1 MVTKGKVLAKSKL
14 KTVLIQS
21 TYVNAI
27 FSEQFYIGY
36 IERVCKIAY
45 PTQMSNNLEIWLGSS
60 TRILFFKIVHA
71 IVINIYY
78 GIKIF
83 SQKDVI
89 KCHVTSYLFF
99 PSTFFQFFLQRYC
112 AMISIGKDVSLV
124 NKIINLSL
132 IVTKKNYFFHFF
144 YHIKFIDKVVI
155 L

>member
-27 FSEQFYIGY
+27 FSEQFYIDY

-83 SQKDVI
+83 FPKRRHKMSCDI
-89 KCHVTSYLFF
+89 ILILSINLFSVF
-99 PSTFFQFFLQRYC
+99 PS
-112 AMISIGKDVSLV
+112 A
-124 NKIINLSL
+124 
-132 IVTKKNYFFHFF
+132 
-144 YHIKFIDKVVI
+144 I
-155 L
+155 LCYDLYRKRCEPCK